1 MINDPQ
7 NGIHMG
13 GDVSAPV
20 FAKVV
25 GRALRLMAVAPDEPV
40 EQPEQT
46 YATAS
51 LQ

>member
-1 MINDPQ
+1 MINDPE
-7 NGIHMG
+7 NGIHQG

-40 EQPEQT
+40 QQP
-46 YATAS
+46 ADLRTAS
-51 LQ
+51 IQ

>member
-1 MINDPQ
+1 MINDPE
-7 NGIHMG
+7 NGIHQG

-40 EQPEQT
+40 QQPEELR
-46 YATAS
+46 TAA

>member
-40 EQPEQT
+40 QQPAELR
-46 YATAS
+46 TAS
-51 LQ
+51 IQ